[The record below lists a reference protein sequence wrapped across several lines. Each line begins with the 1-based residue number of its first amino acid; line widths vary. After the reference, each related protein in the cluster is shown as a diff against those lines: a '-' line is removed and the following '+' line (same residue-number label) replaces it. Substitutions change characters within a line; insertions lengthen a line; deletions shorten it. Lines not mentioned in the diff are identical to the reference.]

1 MIDEIANAAPN
12 AQIVLMGYPHI
23 VGDSQCWAGDFDTL
37 NYLADYMRDKQKTK
51 IDELKRSGTKVAFAD
66 PVPAFKGHG
75 LCDSDEWINGVVA
88 GPHGD
93 GDFHDGDPANQ
104 APCITKPGQNT
115 CLSLEPFHPR
125 NAGTTGY
132 AQVMGQ
138 ALTDIGYKG
147 ANAVP
152 S

>member
-1 MIDEIANAAPN
+1 MVGVCNRNDYTGKIDQAVADTGTVIDEIANAAPN

-37 NYLADYMRDKQKTK
+37 NYLADYMRVQAENQDR
-51 IDELKRSGTKVAFAD
+51 RSGTKVAFAD

-88 GPHGD
+88 GPNGD
-93 GDFHDGDPANQ
+93 GDSHDGDPAN
-104 APCITKPGQNT
+104 
-115 CLSLEPFHPR
+115 
-125 NAGTTGY
+125 
-132 AQVMGQ
+132 Q

-147 ANAVP
+147 